1 MLGQGLAIGRETEEG
16 VGPNLKRRSA
26 GVGRDPRNAAR
37 ERKEIGHPRGH
48 GLKEAVPETGGGAAP
63 SLAAAIV
70 TAAATAAVTVV
81 AGAVPPHTGK
91 SILARLSTFPS

>member
-1 MLGQGLAIGRETEEG
+1 MKADLAVEIATAAGEG
-16 VGPNLKRRSA
+16 A
-26 GVGRDPRNAAR
+26 D
-37 ERKEIGHPRGH
+37 
-48 GLKEAVPETGGGAAP
+48 P
-63 SLAAAIV
+63 SLEAAIV